1 LLETFSKYDQLNNW
15 SALRRSIHHVFHIM
29 KRSSLFLTLG
39 VWFAS
44 LALAFFIGR
53 ALTST
58 GASTQQTASEAL
70 AGPQILEAI
79 RIAPAQADTLE
90 TSVTAGEAVATLDQ
104 LSTQSSEMTRQLLN
118 AAFAVP
124 ISDPGRSEAIN
135 QLLEQLA
142 ASDPLAALEFTES
155 IASLRDAERARNNIL
170 EVWASNEP
178 MAALAWAD
186 TALADAPYNLRNSQM
201 EAIIRG
207 FAETNPKGAFNYA
220 NAMSENNSSNLR
232 LKNRLLSE
240 VIETQIRGGGLDGA
254 YATIAQMVDGRSKDN
269 LQRELVDEW
278 AAFDP
283 VSAAAY
289 VQGLGSDAT
298 TGMKTALIGEWA
310 ESDPSAAA
318 AWLNNLSAEDPAY
331 QHATAQITREWT
343 RYDLTASSEWLNSL
357 PPSPEL
363 DRAVATYT
371 YRAAQEDP
379 PTAMSWAESISNANI
394 RNRMMQQVAANWKN
408 DDPKSFTSYLDNSE
422 LNEKER
428 EQLETAKS
436 WHSSGRGWGGR
447 R

>member
-1 LLETFSKYDQLNNW
+1 
-15 SALRRSIHHVFHIM
+15 M
-29 KRSSLFLTLG
+29 KRSSLVLYLA

-44 LALAFFIGR
+44 IALAFFIGR
-53 ALTST
+53 ALSSTGTST
-58 GASTQQTASEAL
+58 EQTASEAL
-70 AGPQILEAI
+70 SAAQLQEAV
-79 RIAPAQADTLE
+79 RSATARVD
-90 TSVTAGEAVATLDQ
+90 TAGAATGEAEAEDTFEQ
-104 LSTQSSEMTRQLLN
+104 LRTQSSAMTRQLLN
-118 AAFAVP
+118 AALAVP
-124 ISDPGRSEAIN
+124 ISDPGRSETIN

-142 ASDPLAALEFTES
+142 ASDPLAALEFADG
-155 IASLRDAERARNNIL
+155 IASLRDAEHARNNIL

-186 TALADAPYNLRNSQM
+186 SALADVPYNLRNSQM

-220 NAMSENNSSNLR
+220 NALSEATTSELR

-240 VIETQIRGGGLDGA
+240 VIETQIGGGGLA
-254 YATIAQMVDGRSKDN
+254 EAQTTIALMPDGPSKEN
-269 LQRELVDEW
+269 LQRELVNEW

-289 VQGLGSDAT
+289 VQGLGSDAS

-310 ESDPSAAA
+310 ESDPAAAA
-318 AWLNNLSAEDPAY
+318 AWLSNLSTEDPAY
-331 QHATAQITREWT
+331 SHATTQITREWT

-357 PPSPEL
+357 PASPEL

-379 PTAMSWAESISNANI
+379 PTAMSWAESINNANM

-408 DDPKSFTSYLDNSE
+408 DDPEGFTSYLDNSD

-428 EQLETAKS
+428 EKLETAKS
-436 WHSSGRGWGGR
+436 WHSSGHGWGGR

>member
-1 LLETFSKYDQLNNW
+1 
-15 SALRRSIHHVFHIM
+15 M
-29 KRSSLFLTLG
+29 KRSSLVLYLA

-44 LALAFFIGR
+44 IALAFFIGR
-53 ALTST
+53 ALSSTGTST
-58 GASTQQTASEAL
+58 EQTASEAL
-70 AGPQILEAI
+70 SAAQLQEAV
-79 RIAPAQADTLE
+79 RSATARVD
-90 TSVTAGEAVATLDQ
+90 TAGAATGEAEAEDTFEQ
-104 LSTQSSEMTRQLLN
+104 LRSQSSEMTRQLLN
-118 AAFAVP
+118 AALAVP
-124 ISDPGRSEAIN
+124 ISDPGRSETIN

-142 ASDPLAALEFTES
+142 ASDPLAALEFADG

-186 TALADAPYNLRNSQM
+186 SALADVPYNLRNSQM

-220 NAMSENNSSNLR
+220 NALSEATTSELR

-240 VIETQIRGGGLDGA
+240 VIETQIGGGGLA
-254 YATIAQMVDGRSKDN
+254 EAQTTIALMPDGPSKEN
-269 LQRELVDEW
+269 LQRELVNEW

-283 VSAAAY
+283 LSAAAY
-289 VQGLGSDAT
+289 VQGLGSDAST
-298 TGMKTALIGEWA
+298 DMKTALIGEWA
-310 ESDPSAAA
+310 ESDPAAAA
-318 AWLNNLSAEDPAY
+318 AWLSNLSTEDPAY
-331 QHATAQITREWT
+331 SHATTQITREWT

-357 PPSPEL
+357 PASPEL

-379 PTAMSWAESISNANI
+379 PTAMSWAESINNANM

-408 DDPKSFTSYLDNSE
+408 DDPEGFTSYLDNSD

-428 EQLETAKS
+428 EKLETAKS
-436 WHSSGRGWGGR
+436 WHSSGHGWGGR

>member
-1 LLETFSKYDQLNNW
+1 
-15 SALRRSIHHVFHIM
+15 M
-29 KRSSLFLTLG
+29 KRSSLVLYLA

-44 LALAFFIGR
+44 IALAFFIGR
-53 ALTST
+53 ALSSTGTST
-58 GASTQQTASEAL
+58 EKTASEAL
-70 AGPQILEAI
+70 SAAQLQEAVRSATARVDTAGAATAEAE
-79 RIAPAQADTLE
+79 AEDTLE
-90 TSVTAGEAVATLDQ
+90 Q
-104 LSTQSSEMTRQLLN
+104 LRSQSSEMTRQLLN

-124 ISDPGRSEAIN
+124 ISDPGRSETIN
-135 QLLEQLA
+135 QLLAQLA
-142 ASDPLAALEFTES
+142 TSDPLAALEITES
-155 IASLRDAERARNNIL
+155 IASRRDAELARNNIL
-170 EVWASNEP
+170 KVWASNEP

-186 TALADAPYNLRNSQM
+186 SALADVPYNLRNSQM
-201 EAIIRG
+201 EAIIQG

-220 NAMSENNSSNLR
+220 NAMSEANSSELR

-240 VIETQIRGGGLDGA
+240 VIETQIRGGGLEEA
-254 YATIAQMVDGRSKDN
+254 HATIALMVDGPSKDN
-269 LQRELVDEW
+269 LQRELVNEW

-289 VQGLGSDAT
+289 VQGLGSDAS

-310 ESDPSAAA
+310 ESDPAAAA
-318 AWLNNLSAEDPAY
+318 AWLSNLSAEDPAY
-331 QHATAQITREWT
+331 RQATTQITREWT

-357 PPSPEL
+357 PASPEL

-379 PTAMSWAESISNANI
+379 PTAMSWAESINNASM

-408 DDPKSFTSYLDNSE
+408 DDPEGFTNYLDNSD

-428 EQLETAKS
+428 EQLKTAKS
-436 WHSSGRGWGGR
+436 WHSSGHGWGSR

>member
-1 LLETFSKYDQLNNW
+1 
-15 SALRRSIHHVFHIM
+15 M
-29 KRSSLFLTLG
+29 KRSSLVLYLA

-44 LALAFFIGR
+44 IALAFFIGR
-53 ALTST
+53 ALSSTGTST
-58 GASTQQTASEAL
+58 EQTASEAL
-70 AGPQILEAI
+70 SAAQLQEAV
-79 RIAPAQADTLE
+79 RSATARVD
-90 TSVTAGEAVATLDQ
+90 TAGAATGEAEAEDTFEQ
-104 LSTQSSEMTRQLLN
+104 LRTQSSAMTRQLLN
-118 AAFAVP
+118 AALAVP
-124 ISDPGRSEAIN
+124 ISDPGRSETIN

-142 ASDPLAALEFTES
+142 ASDPLAALEFADG

-186 TALADAPYNLRNSQM
+186 SALADVPYNLRNSQM

-220 NAMSENNSSNLR
+220 NALSEATTSELR

-240 VIETQIRGGGLDGA
+240 VIETQIGGGGLA
-254 YATIAQMVDGRSKDN
+254 EAQTTIALMPDGPSKEN
-269 LQRELVDEW
+269 LQRELVNEW

-289 VQGLGSDAT
+289 VQGLGSDAS

-310 ESDPSAAA
+310 ESDPAAAA
-318 AWLNNLSAEDPAY
+318 AWLSNLSTEDPAY
-331 QHATAQITREWT
+331 SHATTQITREWT

-357 PPSPEL
+357 PAAPEL

-379 PTAMSWAESISNANI
+379 PTAMSWAESINNANM

-408 DDPKSFTSYLDNSE
+408 DDPEGFTSYLDNSD

-428 EQLETAKS
+428 EKLETAKS
-436 WHSSGRGWGGR
+436 WHSSGHGWGGR

>member
-1 LLETFSKYDQLNNW
+1 
-15 SALRRSIHHVFHIM
+15 M
-29 KRSSLFLTLG
+29 KRSSLVLYLA

-44 LALAFFIGR
+44 IALAFLIGR
-53 ALTST
+53 ALSSTGTST
-58 GASTQQTASEAL
+58 EQTASEAL
-70 AGPQILEAI
+70 SAAQLQEAV
-79 RIAPAQADTLE
+79 RSATARVD
-90 TSVTAGEAVATLDQ
+90 TAGAATGEAEAEDTFEQ
-104 LSTQSSEMTRQLLN
+104 LRTQSSAMTRQLLN
-118 AAFAVP
+118 AALAVP
-124 ISDPGRSEAIN
+124 ISDPGRSETIN

-142 ASDPLAALEFTES
+142 ASDPLAALEFADG

-186 TALADAPYNLRNSQM
+186 SALADVPYNLRNSQM

-220 NAMSENNSSNLR
+220 NALSEATTSELR

-240 VIETQIRGGGLDGA
+240 VIETQIGGGGLA
-254 YATIAQMVDGRSKDN
+254 EAQTTIALMPDGPSKEN
-269 LQRELVDEW
+269 LQRELVNEW

-283 VSAAAY
+283 LSAAAY
-289 VQGLGSDAT
+289 VQGLGSDAST
-298 TGMKTALIGEWA
+298 DMKTALIGEWA
-310 ESDPSAAA
+310 ESDPAAAA
-318 AWLNNLSAEDPAY
+318 AWLSNLSTEDPAY
-331 QHATAQITREWT
+331 SHATTQITREWT

-357 PPSPEL
+357 PASPEL

-379 PTAMSWAESISNANI
+379 PTAMSWAESINNANM

-408 DDPKSFTSYLDNSE
+408 DDPEGFTSYLDNSD

-428 EQLETAKS
+428 EKLETAKS
-436 WHSSGRGWGGR
+436 WHSSGHGWGGR

>member
-1 LLETFSKYDQLNNW
+1 
-15 SALRRSIHHVFHIM
+15 M

-104 LSTQSSEMTRQLLN
+104 LSNQSSEMTRQLLN

>member
-1 LLETFSKYDQLNNW
+1 
-15 SALRRSIHHVFHIM
+15 M
-29 KRSSLFLTLG
+29 KRSSLVLYLA

-44 LALAFFIGR
+44 IALAFFIGR
-53 ALTST
+53 ALSSTGTST
-58 GASTQQTASEAL
+58 EQTASEAL
-70 AGPQILEAI
+70 SAAQLQEAVGSATA
-79 RIAPAQADTLE
+79 RVD
-90 TSVTAGEAVATLDQ
+90 TAGAATGEAEAGDTFEQ
-104 LSTQSSEMTRQLLN
+104 LRTQSSAMTRQLLN
-118 AAFAVP
+118 AALAVP
-124 ISDPGRSEAIN
+124 ISDPGRSETIN

-142 ASDPLAALEFTES
+142 ASDPLAALEFADG

-186 TALADAPYNLRNSQM
+186 SALADVPYNLRNSQM

-220 NAMSENNSSNLR
+220 NALSEATTSELR

-240 VIETQIRGGGLDGA
+240 VIETQIGGGGLA
-254 YATIAQMVDGRSKDN
+254 EAQTTIALMPDGPSKEN
-269 LQRELVDEW
+269 LQRELVNEW

-289 VQGLGSDAT
+289 VQGLGSDAS

-310 ESDPSAAA
+310 ESDPAAAA
-318 AWLNNLSAEDPAY
+318 AWLSNLSTEDPAY
-331 QHATAQITREWT
+331 SHATTQITREWT

-357 PPSPEL
+357 PASPEL

-379 PTAMSWAESISNANI
+379 PTAMSWAESINNANM

-408 DDPKSFTSYLDNSE
+408 DDPEGFTSYLDNSD

-428 EQLETAKS
+428 EKLETAKS
-436 WHSSGRGWGGR
+436 WHSSGHGWGGR